1 LILSQIVLSNIS
13 NYQYTI
19 KKFFCQAQILKIW
32 EISENCSIDRL
43 ELGISA

>member
-1 LILSQIVLSNIS
+1 MLLSQTVLGNIS

-32 EISENCSIDRL
+32 ENFWKMLAVSGV
-43 ELGISA
+43 ELLYR